1 MAQHQMAAANFMA
14 QGMDPRHVGA
24 RGMPPQHLQH
34 PLAKKWP
41 PYLDTAFKNQ
51 RGVWDPDRWHLDRK
65 RGETP
70 VMGENKDPDARDAGG
85 RREREFRRGGGG
97 LDQEG
102 DDLQQLVLSPQRR
115 SFLGGCSS
123 GGLGEGE
130 VNLRPEQPGKRV
142 GSGRILARQERERGE
157 EGDRPFRRG
166 EEFRRLPGDRRG
178 EDKFAGFRGRER
190 DEDRDGRDGWGDERR
205 RDNFYSQHDD
215 RDRRVDGRDARGM
228 QDRHTRPRRR
238 QNEPEWMSESITKSD
253 VIELRG
259 FDAAN
264 AAEGKEKE
272 SSPPMA
278 ASNALPISLSLGL
291 PKPGQAHPP
300 PGLPAGG
307 ISVEDLEREQRD
319 MKNLGEN
326 NNQHKIVRDKNLNH
340 QQKDMNKTEDKK
352 GSNGQHN
359 PDILKSLGMSQK
371 AHQEEKPFN
380 YDKNLNHQQKDM
392 NK

>member
-1 MAQHQMAAANFMA
+1 MQDRHTR
-14 QGMDPRHVGA
+14 PR
-24 RGMPPQHLQH
+24 R
-34 PLAKKWP
+34 
-41 PYLDTAFKNQ
+41 
-51 RGVWDPDRWHLDRK
+51 
-65 RGETP
+65 
-70 VMGENKDPDARDAGG
+70 
-85 RREREFRRGGGG
+85 
-97 LDQEG
+97 
-102 DDLQQLVLSPQRR
+102 
-115 SFLGGCSS
+115 
-123 GGLGEGE
+123 
-130 VNLRPEQPGKRV
+130 
-142 GSGRILARQERERGE
+142 
-157 EGDRPFRRG
+157 
-166 EEFRRLPGDRRG
+166 
-178 EDKFAGFRGRER
+178 R

-215 RDRRVDGRDARGM
+215 RDRRGEGRDARGM

-238 QNEPEWMSESITKSD
+238 QNEPEWMSESITNSD

-264 AAEGKEKE
+264 SAEDREKE

-291 PKPGQAHPP
+291 AKPGQAHPP

-340 QQKDMNKTEDKK
+340 QPKDINQPEEKK

-359 PDILKSLGMSQK
+359 LDILKSLGMSQK

-380 YDKNLNHQQKDM
+380 YDQIMESMNLSSLLGGAPGLPDPQAHVKPAAQSRFSQFFNRGGGEQQQAHDSRRSSIQDELLGANILKEINGEEGPVIRIPSPEEEERYFAPISPAAQTRAITNPLLDMINKGNNQQGQHRVQELEDGIRRTLGLGGSVGHPHLGPNQQLQHQ
-392 NK
+392 